1 MRDLGIQTELLNPD
15 SDETAAGQTIG
26 AVCELLQPEFP
37 DLSISKL
44 RYLEDQELVT
54 PRRTSGGYRL
64 YGPRDI
70 ERLRTILTLQRDEF
84 LPLKVIREELDAM
97 HTGPVGAAKQSRRIK
112 RENLTRTEVGRTY
125 GVEEILSM
133 TGADRALLRSLAQYG
148 LIRGDDGFDDGE
160 REVIKTAVE
169 LRTYGL
175 EPRHL
180 RTLKVAAER
189 EAGLLEQVLATGLK
203 SSNPERRRESLE
215 SLESLAALAS
225 HVRHLML
232 VQELRTVVRSLAPT
246 SQENV

>member
-1 MRDLGIQTELLNPD
+1 MQTELLSPD
-15 SDETAAGQTIG
+15 DEETAAGRTIG
-26 AVCELLQPEFP
+26 AVCDLLRPEFP

-64 YGPRDI
+64 YGPRDV

-97 HTGPVGAAKQSRRIK
+97 RTGAVASAKQARRIK
-112 RENLTRTEVGRTY
+112 RENLGPADAGRTY

-133 TGADRALLRSLAQYG
+133 TGADRAVLKSLEQYG
-148 LIRGDDGFDDGE
+148 LVSAGDRFDDTD
-160 REVIKTAVE
+160 REVIKAAVE
-169 LRTYGL
+169 LGAYGL

-203 SSNPERRRESLE
+203 SSNPDRRQEALDSLG
-215 SLESLAALAS
+215 SLAALAS

-232 VQELRTVVRSLAPT
+232 VQELRHVVSSLPS
-246 SQENV
+246 SQETA

>member
-1 MRDLGIQTELLNPD
+1 MLK
-15 SDETAAGQTIG
+15 
-26 AVCELLQPEFP
+26 PEFP

-44 RYLEDQELVT
+44 RYLEDRELVT

-97 HTGPVGAAKQSRRIK
+97 RTGAVAAAKQSRRIK
-112 RENLTRTEVGRTY
+112 RENLAGEGTGGRRY
-125 GVEEILSM
+125 GVEEILSIS
-133 TGADRALLRSLAQYG
+133 GADREMLRELERYG
-148 LIRGDDGFDDGE
+148 LVSGAADFDDTD
-160 REVIKTAVE
+160 REVVKAAVE
-169 LRTYGL
+169 LRAYGL

-180 RTLKVAAER
+180 RTLKNAAER
-189 EAGLLEQVLATGLK
+189 EAGLLEQVLATGLR
-203 SSNPERRRESLE
+203 SPNPERRTEALE

-232 VQELRTVVRSLAPT
+232 VHELRDLVGSLPQP
-246 SQENV
+246 QETA

>member
-1 MRDLGIQTELLNPD
+1 MQTELLSPD
-15 SDETAAGQTIG
+15 DGDTAAGRTIG
-26 AVCELLQPEFP
+26 AVCDMLKPEFP

-64 YGPRDI
+64 YGPRDV

-84 LPLKVIREELDAM
+84 LPLKVIREELDSM
-97 HTGPVGAAKQSRRIK
+97 RTGAVASAKQARRIK
-112 RENLTRTEVGRTY
+112 RENLGSTDTQKTY

-133 TGADRALLRSLAQYG
+133 TGADRALLKSLQQYG
-148 LIRGDDGFDDGE
+148 LVSAGDRFDDTD
-160 REVIKTAVE
+160 REVIKAAVE
-169 LRTYGL
+169 LRAYGL

-203 SSNPERRRESLE
+203 SPNPDRRQEALD

-232 VQELRTVVRSLAPT
+232 VQELRHVVSSLPPPQETV
-246 SQENV
+246 

>member
-1 MRDLGIQTELLNPD
+1 MQTELLSPD
-15 SDETAAGQTIG
+15 DEDTAAGRTIG
-26 AVCELLQPEFP
+26 AVCDLLKPEFP

-64 YGPRDI
+64 YGPRDV

-97 HTGPVGAAKQSRRIK
+97 RTGAVASAKQARRIK
-112 RENLTRTEVGRTY
+112 RENLGSPDAVKTF

-133 TGADRALLRSLAQYG
+133 TGADRSLLKSLEQYG
-148 LIRGDDGFDDGE
+148 LVSPGDRFDDTD
-160 REVIKTAVE
+160 REVIKAAVE
-169 LRTYGL
+169 LRAYGL

-203 SSNPERRRESLE
+203 SPNPDRRQEALD

-232 VQELRTVVRSLAPT
+232 VQELRHVVSSLPS
-246 SQENV
+246 SQETV

>member
-1 MRDLGIQTELLNPD
+1 MQTELLSPH
-15 SDETAAGQTIG
+15 DEDTAAGRTIG
-26 AVCELLQPEFP
+26 AVCDMLKPEFP

-64 YGPRDI
+64 YGPRDL

-84 LPLKVIREELDAM
+84 LPLKVIREELDSM
-97 HTGPVGAAKQSRRIK
+97 RTGAVASAKQARRIK
-112 RENLTRTEVGRTY
+112 RENLGSTDAMKTY

-133 TGADRALLRSLAQYG
+133 TGADRTVLKSLEQYG
-148 LIRGDDGFDDGE
+148 LVSAGDRFDDTD
-160 REVIKTAVE
+160 REVIKAAVE
-169 LRTYGL
+169 LRAYGL

-203 SSNPERRRESLE
+203 SPNPDRRQEALD

-232 VQELRTVVRSLAPT
+232 VQELRHVVSSLPS
-246 SQENV
+246 SQENA

>member
-1 MRDLGIQTELLNPD
+1 MRDAGIQTELLSPED
-15 SDETAAGQTIG
+15 DETAAGRTIG
-26 AVCELLQPEFP
+26 AVCELLKPEFP

-97 HTGPVGAAKQSRRIK
+97 RTGAVGAAKQARRIK
-112 RENLTRTEVGRTY
+112 RENLGSGDGGRTY
-125 GVEEILSM
+125 GVAEILSM
-133 TGADRALLRSLAQYG
+133 TGADREMLRSLEQYG
-148 LIRGDDGFDDGE
+148 LVTGGEAFDDTD
-160 REVIKTAVE
+160 REVIKAAVE
-169 LRTYGL
+169 LRAYGL

-180 RTLKVAAER
+180 RTLKMAAER

-203 SSNPERRRESLE
+203 SSNPERRQEALA

-232 VQELRTVVRSLAPT
+232 VHELRDVVSSLQPP
-246 SQENV
+246 QENA

>member
-1 MRDLGIQTELLNPD
+1 VREFGGQTELLSPD
-15 SDETAAGQTIG
+15 DADTAAGRTIG
-26 AVCELLQPEFP
+26 AVCEMLKPEFP

-64 YGPRDI
+64 YGPRDV

-97 HTGPVGAAKQSRRIK
+97 RTGAVASAKQARRIK
-112 RENLTRTEVGRTY
+112 RENLGSTEAVRSY
-125 GVEEILSM
+125 GVAEIISM
-133 TGADRALLRSLAQYG
+133 TGADRALLKSLEQHG
-148 LIRGDDGFDDGE
+148 LVSPGDSFDDTE
-160 REVIKTAVE
+160 REVIKAAVE
-169 LRTYGL
+169 LRAYGL

-180 RTLKVAAER
+180 RTLRVAAER

-203 SSNPERRRESLE
+203 SANPDRRQEALD

-232 VQELRTVVRSLAPT
+232 VQELRHLVSSLPS
-246 SQENV
+246 SQEIA

>member
-1 MRDLGIQTELLNPD
+1 MQTELLSPD
-15 SDETAAGQTIG
+15 DEDTAAGRTIG
-26 AVCELLQPEFP
+26 AVCDMLKPEFP

-64 YGPRDI
+64 YGPRDV

-97 HTGPVGAAKQSRRIK
+97 RTGAVASAKQARRIR
-112 RENLTRTEVGRTY
+112 RENLGSTDAVKTF

-133 TGADRALLRSLAQYG
+133 TGADRTLLKSLEQYG
-148 LIRGDDGFDDGE
+148 LVSPGDRFDDTD
-160 REVIKTAVE
+160 REVIKAAVE
-169 LRTYGL
+169 LRAYGL

-203 SSNPERRRESLE
+203 SPNPDRRQEALD

-232 VQELRTVVRSLAPT
+232 VQELRHVVSSLPS
-246 SQENV
+246 SQETV

>member
-1 MRDLGIQTELLNPD
+1 VRDAGVQTELLSPD
-15 SDETAAGQTIG
+15 DEDTAAGRTIG
-26 AVCELLQPEFP
+26 AVCDLLKPEFP

-64 YGPRDI
+64 YGPRDV

-97 HTGPVGAAKQSRRIK
+97 RTGAVASAKQARRIK
-112 RENLTRTEVGRTY
+112 RENLGSPDAVKTF

-133 TGADRALLRSLAQYG
+133 TGADRSLLKSLEQYG
-148 LIRGDDGFDDGE
+148 LVSPGDRFDDTD
-160 REVIKTAVE
+160 REVIKAAVE
-169 LRTYGL
+169 LRAYGL

-203 SSNPERRRESLE
+203 SPNPDRRQEALD

-232 VQELRTVVRSLAPT
+232 VQELRHVVSSLPS
-246 SQENV
+246 SQETV

>member
-1 MRDLGIQTELLNPD
+1 MQTELLSPD
-15 SDETAAGQTIG
+15 EGDTAAGRTIG
-26 AVCELLQPEFP
+26 AVCDMLKPEFP

-64 YGPRDI
+64 YGPRDV

-84 LPLKVIREELDAM
+84 LPLKVIREELDSM
-97 HTGPVGAAKQSRRIK
+97 RTGAVASAKQARRIK
-112 RENLTRTEVGRTY
+112 RENLGATDAMKTY

-133 TGADRALLRSLAQYG
+133 TGADRAVLKSLEQYG
-148 LIRGDDGFDDGE
+148 LVSGGDRFDDTD
-160 REVIKTAVE
+160 REVIKAAVE
-169 LRTYGL
+169 LRAYGL

-203 SSNPERRRESLE
+203 SPNPDRRQEALD

-232 VQELRTVVRSLAPT
+232 VQELRQVVRSLPS
-246 SQENV
+246 SQETT